1 MAAVGP
7 LPCRGTGPRLLTGG
21 KLGSVPV
28 NALGRGSAKADA
40 ATGVQAGFDSPGS
53 LRARRAGVGPVEL
66 MAARVGQVAVAESYV
81 LRQPPLPHP
90 AKAASGV
97 QNPWPTSTSHNQP
110 CHRVIGLRSLQ
121 ARSTPPPLAQA
132 RLPRLRRLGGVRTR
146 RSRTPAW
153 HRGPAR
159 AAERGYEA
167 TDRAAVIV
175 SIETSFLVPVA
186 NRPPMDRIDW
196 DR

>member
-121 ARSTPPPLAQA
+121 ARSTPPPRRKLVFHVFAALAEFE
-132 RLPRLRRLGGVRTR
+132 RDDRGHRLGIEVQPELQNEVTR
-146 RSRTPAW
+146 QL
-153 HRGPAR
+153 
-159 AAERGYEA
+159 
-167 TDRAAVIV
+167 
-175 SIETSFLVPVA
+175 IEPQ
-186 NRPPMDRIDW
+186 
-196 DR
+196 

>member
-90 AKAASGV
+90 PRPLAAFRTRGRHQRRTIS
-97 QNPWPTSTSHNQP
+97 P
-110 CHRVIGLRSLQ
+110 VIGSSGCAPSRRDRHHHPWRKLVFHVF
-121 ARSTPPPLAQA
+121 AALAEFE
-132 RLPRLRRLGGVRTR
+132 RDDRGHRLGIEVQPELQNEVTR
-146 RSRTPAW
+146 QL
-153 HRGPAR
+153 
-159 AAERGYEA
+159 
-167 TDRAAVIV
+167 
-175 SIETSFLVPVA
+175 IEPQ
-186 NRPPMDRIDW
+186 
-196 DR
+196 